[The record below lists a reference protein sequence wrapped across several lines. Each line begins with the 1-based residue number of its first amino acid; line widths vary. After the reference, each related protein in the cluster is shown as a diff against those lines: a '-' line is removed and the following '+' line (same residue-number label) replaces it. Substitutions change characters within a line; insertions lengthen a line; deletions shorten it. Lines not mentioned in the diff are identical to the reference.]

1 MDWEI
6 STKGAKDF
14 TSLSHTVAQ
23 KAEKTYICQTDTNLE
38 SIFFSKLKTTYLW
51 R

>member
-23 KAEKTYICQTDTNLE
+23 KAEKTYTC
-38 SIFFSKLKTTYLW
+38 
-51 R
+51 